1 MHSKNQERAENW
13 DDAAGSVPEKR
24 PARLRPALGHN
35 GRQTMRRTTAT
46 TEYLKECMGTALLE
60 LMQEKPIEKISI
72 EEMTARADVGR
83 STYFRYFK
91 TKDEVLV
98 FKIQQLW
105 NRFAQDHNI
114 QDFQANDDAW
124 TAIRL
129 FFEFCLSIRQINDL
143 LYRVGHQQVI
153 LDVYLQI
160 LRPEKQEED
169 VIAYY
174 KSNET
179 AYALYGVVNAWIL
192 RGYKESPARM
202 GEILCA
208 LEGNF

>member
-1 MHSKNQERAENW
+1 
-13 DDAAGSVPEKR
+13 
-24 PARLRPALGHN
+24 
-35 GRQTMRRTTAT
+35 MRRTTAT

-114 QDFQANDDAW
+114 QNFQANDDAR

-192 RGYKESPARM
+192 RGYKESPAQM

>member
-1 MHSKNQERAENW
+1 
-13 DDAAGSVPEKR
+13 
-24 PARLRPALGHN
+24 
-35 GRQTMRRTTAT
+35 MRRTTAT

-114 QDFQANDDAW
+114 QDFQANDDAR
-124 TAIRL
+124 TAMRL
-129 FFEFCLSIRQINDL
+129 FLSSASRSG
-143 LYRVGHQQVI
+143 R
-153 LDVYLQI
+153 
-160 LRPEKQEED
+160 
-169 VIAYY
+169 
-174 KSNET
+174 STTCST
-179 AYALYGVVNAWIL
+179 AWGTN
-192 RGYKESPARM
+192 R
-202 GEILCA
+202 
-208 LEGNF
+208 